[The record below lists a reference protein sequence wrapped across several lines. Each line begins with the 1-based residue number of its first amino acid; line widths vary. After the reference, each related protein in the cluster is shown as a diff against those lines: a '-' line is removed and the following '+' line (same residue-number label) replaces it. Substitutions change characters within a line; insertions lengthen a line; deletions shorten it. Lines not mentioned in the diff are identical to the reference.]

1 MNKPLA
7 IAAALAILLAIGGS
21 AVLLG
26 GKAPEQSRLTVG
38 NRPVWAEV
46 AWPFPLDQWGRGI
59 AFRCKPIDCG
69 SDINLYLRAKI
80 GFCNCASEIDDDEVD
95 RVGDTDLVGGER
107 VALGAGRVLG
117 VHGRQ
122 GRSRGYEIR
131 GNVTVKSALTVT
143 FHDRCDMIV
152 ATAVLGNNDPAL
164 QHDVVLDFLNSDL
177 VLRWAETTLGL

>member
-1 MNKPLA
+1 MNKPIA
-7 IAAALAILLAIGGS
+7 IAAALAILLVTGGS
-21 AVLLG
+21 AVLLR
-26 GKAPEQSRLTVG
+26 GKAPDPPRLAAG

-46 AWPFPLDQWGRGI
+46 AWPFPLDQWGSGL

-95 RVGDTDLVGGER
+95 RVGDTYLVGGER
-107 VALGAGRVLG
+107 TALGAGRPIG
-117 VHGRQ
+117 VHGMQ

-131 GNVTVKSALTVT
+131 GSAMMKSALTVA
-143 FHDRCDMIV
+143 FHDRCDMLV
-152 ATAVLGNNDPAL
+152 ATAALGNTDPAL
-164 QHDVVLDFLNSDL
+164 QHDAVLEFLNSDL